1 MAQQVFTENCYVA
14 NSILDSSE
22 IRQISTPLE
31 ADTLVEEVE
40 KYW

>member
-1 MAQQVFTENCYVA
+1 MVQQVFTENCWVH

-22 IRQISTPLE
+22 IRQNSTPLG

-40 KYW
+40 KYR